1 MLDFRTET
9 FLAVCRT
16 LNYTQ
21 AARELSI
28 TQPAVSQ
35 HIAHLERAYDVA
47 LFVREGR
54 RIALTPAGEML
65 RDALRSMAHDERLL
79 RERMAQASC
88 RDGRR
93 AHVSMGMSLT
103 AGEYIV
109 AAPLARLLARS
120 PNLSVDVRAGDTE
133 QLLAQLAEGTMDCAF
148 VEGIFDTRAFAGDRF
163 DTQRLLC
170 VCAPDH
176 PLAGT
181 RQPLEA
187 LLGQRLVVRERGSG
201 SRAVLEN
208 ALEARN
214 LSLAGFTRT
223 DEASSVGIIKQLVR
237 GGVGVSF
244 LYEAAVAEE
253 LASGLLGL
261 IELEGPQIEHDITF
275 VRLRGG
281 TFERELLRLLRE
293 LRREL
298 RAPIAAPGPD
308 GPHCPGSRTRTE
320 HTFGTDIG

>member
-9 FLAVCRT
+9 FLTVCRT

-21 AARELSI
+21 AARELNI

-35 HIAHLERAYDVA
+35 HIAYLERAYGTA
-47 LFVREGR
+47 LFAREGR
-54 RIALTPAGEML
+54 QIALTPAGEML
-65 RDALRSMAHDERLL
+65 RDALRSMAHDEQLL
-79 RERMAQASC
+79 RERMAQAGSSDN
-88 RDGRR
+88 RQVR
-93 AHVSMGMSLT
+93 VSMGMSLT

-120 PNLSVDVRAGDTE
+120 PSLSVDVRAGDTE
-133 QLLAQLAEGTMDCAF
+133 QLLAQLAEGAIDCAF

-187 LLGQRLVVRERGSG
+187 LLGQRLLIRERGSG

-214 LSLAGFTRT
+214 LSVASFART

-237 GGVGVSF
+237 GGVGMSF

-253 LASGLLGL
+253 LAGGLLGL
-261 IELEGPQIEHDITF
+261 VELEGPQIEHDITF
-275 VRLRGG
+275 VRLRGSV
-281 TFERELLRLLRE
+281 FERELLRLLLELKRE
-293 LRREL
+293 LQVS
-298 RAPIAAPGPD
+298 RAERPA
-308 GPHCPGSRTRTE
+308 
-320 HTFGTDIG
+320 